1 MSTPVGLAPIQTR
14 KPHLLDRMKYSLGHV
29 VLEINFDL
37 LKFIMAWFQRMKI
50 DVAKLIAMVES
61 MPCLWDPTCP
71 DYMQKNKRMDCWGTI
86 CAELFPQWHE
96 ADAALQHKIELD
108 VRKRWRSVKD
118 RFHKIRNEGMK
129 SGSSP
134 KKPNF
139 IYYDELSF
147 LCTSRKTRETS
158 GNVAVQTPV
167 DDEEGQ
173 ESLLQPHQEGPSA
186 NIDQFS
192 SEHEGDIESGTVQD
206 KSPPRPT
213 IITSGPTKYIKP
225 KNKKKNTKN
234 IQLEE
239 DVICNETLK
248 LLNTSAKEDDIDHF
262 GISIAGRIRKI
273 KDEKKKN
280 TCMTAICG
288 MLTCYEEE
296 GSFPSSGA
304 IISKIE
310 QFFDDVKNPP
320 AQKNTATIAHNPIY
334 IQKPYSLNTNTY
346 NQNVPQQYL
355 HPGIQTQKPQSSQIN
370 IQPPL
375 NVNLHSQQPPQ
386 GYFSRQLFS
395 EP

>member
-1 MSTPVGLAPIQTR
+1 MEYNQQKIQLMPPN
-14 KPHLLDRMKYSLGHV
+14 KIVILKFHKSLDRWPKERRMSRSLKPF
-29 VLEINFDL
+29 VLTIILLEKAEKNPSLINFDL

-206 KSPPRPT
+206 KSPPIPT

-225 KNKKKNTKN
+225 NNKKKNTKN

-262 GISIAGRIRKI
+262 GISIA
-273 KDEKKKN
+273 E
-280 TCMTAICG
+280 
-288 MLTCYEEE
+288 L
-296 GSFPSSGA
+296 
-304 IISKIE
+304 
-310 QFFDDVKNPP
+310 
-320 AQKNTATIAHNPIY
+320 
-334 IQKPYSLNTNTY
+334 SL
-346 NQNVPQQYL
+346 
-355 HPGIQTQKPQSSQIN
+355 
-370 IQPPL
+370 
-375 NVNLHSQQPPQ
+375 
-386 GYFSRQLFS
+386 RQEVTS
-395 EP
+395 

>member
-1 MSTPVGLAPIQTR
+1 
-14 KPHLLDRMKYSLGHV
+14 
-29 VLEINFDL
+29 
-37 LKFIMAWFQRMKI
+37 MAWFQRMKI

-158 GNVAVQTPV
+158 GNVAAQTPV

-173 ESLLQPHQEGPSA
+173 ESLHQPHQEGPSA

-192 SEHEGDIESGTVQD
+192 SEHEGDLESGTVQD

-213 IITSGPTKYIKP
+213 IITSSPTKYIKP
-225 KNKKKNTKN
+225 KNKKKTTKN

-239 DVICNETLK
+239 DVICKETLK

-262 GISIAGRIRKI
+262 GISIAG
-273 KDEKKKN
+273 
-280 TCMTAICG
+280 
-288 MLTCYEEE
+288 
-296 GSFPSSGA
+296 
-304 IISKIE
+304 
-310 QFFDDVKNPP
+310 
-320 AQKNTATIAHNPIY
+320 
-334 IQKPYSLNTNTY
+334 
-346 NQNVPQQYL
+346 YL
-355 HPGIQTQKPQSSQIN
+355 PFI
-370 IQPPL
+370 
-375 NVNLHSQQPPQ
+375 
-386 GYFSRQLFS
+386 
-395 EP
+395 